1 MTEWQDKILLE
12 DVINKYANG
21 QTYKKDLHQTDQY
34 LSEKIK
40 PGAEDLMG
48 NSILTMR
55 NKIKLFEELVK
66 VELDQI
72 KFNQERIENM
82 NKLR

>member
-21 QTYKKDLHQTDQY
+21 QTYKKNLHQTDQY

-55 NKIKLFEELVK
+55 NKIKLFED
-66 VELDQI
+66 LDQI
-72 KFNQERIENM
+72 KFNEERIENM